1 MWELLIGWILLLVMS
16 MPITFSILLVCIIY
30 LFLNGGMLV
39 AVQRIVMGVNSF
51 TLLAI
56 PLFIFAANIMN
67 ATGVTER
74 LFRFA
79 KVLVGHITGGLGQV
93 NILASLLFSGMS
105 GSAHADAGGLG
116 KIEIQAM
123 REEGYDDGFTGAITA
138 ASSVVGPIM
147 PPSIPMV
154 IYAAIANVSVGKLFI
169 GGIIPAILCS
179 FSLMIIVFIIAR
191 KKGYKVH
198 PKANLK
204 EGITAFIKAF
214 PALLTPIIII
224 GGIFSGFFTPT
235 EAAAI
240 ASLYALIIGTLV
252 YKSLTLKKLREI
264 IRDTLSDSAMI
275 GFIVAAISVMGYVL
289 AMEQVPQKISTFFI
303 TYTSNPIVFLLVVN
317 LLLLLLGT
325 VMETMAILLL
335 IVPTLVPIAIAL
347 GIDPI
352 HFGVVVVLNMM
363 IGILS
368 PPMGVSLFVVAKV
381 GDIPFSLLAKS
392 ILPFIIPLFVILLM
406 VTFSPWLVMFLPNLM
421 H

>member
-1 MWELLIGWILLLVMS
+1 MWKLLIFWFLLLVMS

-79 KVLVGHITGGLGQV
+79 KVLVGHITGGLGHV

-105 GSAHADAGGLG
+105 GSAHADSGGLG

-154 IYAAIANVSVGKLFI
+154 IYAAIANVSVGKLFM

-191 KKGYKVH
+191 KKRYKVY

-204 EGITAFIKAF
+204 EGIAAFIKAF
-214 PALLTPIIII
+214 PALLTPIFII
-224 GGIFSGFFTPT
+224 GGIFSGIFTPT

-240 ASLYALIIGTLV
+240 AALYALIIGTLV
-252 YKSLTLKKLREI
+252 YKSFTLKKLREVL
-264 IRDTLSDSAMI
+264 RDTISDSAMI

-289 AMEQVPQKISTFFI
+289 AMEQIPQKISTFFI

-335 IVPTLVPIAIAL
+335 IVPTLVPVAIAL

-381 GDIPFSLLAKS
+381 GNIPFSLLAKS

-406 VTFSPWLVMFLPNLM
+406 VTFFPWLVMFLPNLM